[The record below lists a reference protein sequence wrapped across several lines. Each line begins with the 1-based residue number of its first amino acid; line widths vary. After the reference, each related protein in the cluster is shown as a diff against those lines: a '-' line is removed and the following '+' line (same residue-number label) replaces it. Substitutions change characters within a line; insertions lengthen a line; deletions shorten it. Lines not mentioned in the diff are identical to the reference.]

1 MLARHV
7 AACPAERYEGKFEL
21 SAPRRRQHSR
31 KGSIE
36 DMPELSERLN
46 TPISTAE
53 LERRWKAVR
62 AAMERDRID
71 VLVMQNNND
80 HMGGYV
86 KYFTD
91 IPAGNGYPVTVVF
104 PRDDL
109 MTVVMQGP
117 LGGVEE
123 LTAQGDGVRRGVKR
137 VLTAPSYAS
146 AVYTNAY
153 DPELAASALAPF
165 AKGTIGLV
173 CTYQMSLAMGD
184 VLKQRLAGARF
195 VDASDLVDQ
204 IKAIKSEEEM
214 ELIVRTARMQDG
226 AMRAAF
232 EAIRPGMRD
241 RDVVAEA
248 QFYSQTHGSEQGLYL
263 CASAP
268 LGTPMK
274 FAPKH
279 MQNRVIREGDYVAL
293 LVEDSGPGGFYTE
306 LGRNCVVG
314 KAPQQMK
321 DELAFTLESRRIT
334 LDLLKPGT
342 PAKEIWDKFNDFM
355 RRNGRPEETRLYCH
369 GQGYDLVERP
379 LIRHDEPM
387 VIAKDMNIVVHPTYI
402 HKGMLSWV
410 CDNYLIGSNGP
421 GERLHR
427 FPETI
432 MEVG

>member
-1 MLARHV
+1 
-7 AACPAERYEGKFEL
+7 
-21 SAPRRRQHSR
+21 
-31 KGSIE
+31 
-36 DMPELSERLN
+36 
-46 TPISTAE
+46 
-53 LERRWKAVR
+53 
-62 AAMERDRID
+62 
-71 VLVMQNNND
+71 MQNNND

-117 LGGVEE
+117 FGGAEAF
-123 LTAQGDGVRRGVKR
+123 TAEGDGVRRGVKR
-137 VLTAPSYAS
+137 VLTTPSYAS
-146 AVYTNAY
+146 AFYTNDY

-165 AKGTIGLV
+165 AKGAIGLV

-184 VLKQRLAGARF
+184 SLKRRFAGARF
-195 VDASDLVDQ
+195 TDASELVDK

-226 AMRAAF
+226 AMQAAF
-232 EAIRPGMRD
+232 DAIRPGMRD
-241 RDVVAEA
+241 RDVVAAA

-279 MQNRVIREGDYVAL
+279 MQNRVIKAGDYVAL

-342 PAKEIWDKFNDFM
+342 PAKEVWEKFNEFM

-387 VIAKDMNIVVHPTYI
+387 AIEKDMNIVVHPTYI

>member
-1 MLARHV
+1 
-7 AACPAERYEGKFEL
+7 
-21 SAPRRRQHSR
+21 
-31 KGSIE
+31 
-36 DMPELSERLN
+36 MPELSERLN

-137 VLTAPSYAS
+137 VLTTPSYAS

-165 AKGTIGLV
+165 AKGTIGLI
-173 CTYQMSLAMGD
+173 CAYQMSFAMGD
-184 VLKQRLAGARF
+184 FLKQRLAGARF
-195 VDASDLVDQ
+195 VDASDMVDE

-226 AMRAAF
+226 AMKAAF
-232 EAIRPGMRD
+232 DAIRPGMRD

-248 QFYSQTHGSEQGLYL
+248 QYYSQTHGSEQGLYL

>member
-1 MLARHV
+1 
-7 AACPAERYEGKFEL
+7 
-21 SAPRRRQHSR
+21 
-31 KGSIE
+31 
-36 DMPELSERLN
+36 MPELSERLN

-137 VLTAPSYAS
+137 VLTTPSYAS
-146 AVYTNAY
+146 AVYTNGY

-184 VLKQRLAGARF
+184 FLKQRFAGARF
-195 VDASDLVDQ
+195 VDASDMVDA

-226 AMRAAF
+226 AMKAAF
-232 EAIRPGMRD
+232 DAIRPGMRD

-387 VIAKDMNIVVHPTYI
+387 VIEKDMNIVVHPTYV

-427 FPETI
+427 FPETVI
-432 MEVG
+432 EVG

>member
-1 MLARHV
+1 
-7 AACPAERYEGKFEL
+7 
-21 SAPRRRQHSR
+21 
-31 KGSIE
+31 
-36 DMPELSERLN
+36 MPELSERLN

-62 AAMERDRID
+62 AAMEREGID

-117 LGGVEE
+117 LGGVEQ
-123 LTAQGDGVRRGVKR
+123 LTREGDGVRRGVKR
-137 VLTAPSYAS
+137 VLTTPSYAS
-146 AVYTNAY
+146 AVYTNEY
-153 DPELAASALAPF
+153 DPELALSALAGF
-165 AKGTIGLV
+165 AKGTIGFV
-173 CTYQMSLAMGD
+173 CTYQMSLAMGEF
-184 VLKQRLAGARF
+184 LKRRLPGARF
-195 VDASDLVDQ
+195 TDASELVDR

-214 ELIVRTARMQDG
+214 ELVVRTARMQDG
-226 AMRAAF
+226 AMQAAF
-232 EAIRPGMRD
+232 DAIRPGMRD
-241 RDVVAEA
+241 RDVVAAA

-402 HKGMLSWV
+402 HKGVLSWV

-427 FPETI
+427 FPETVI
-432 MEVG
+432 EVG

>member
-1 MLARHV
+1 
-7 AACPAERYEGKFEL
+7 
-21 SAPRRRQHSR
+21 
-31 KGSIE
+31 
-36 DMPELSERLN
+36 MPEPSERVN

-117 LGGVEE
+117 FGGAEA

-137 VLTAPSYAS
+137 VLTTPSYAS
-146 AVYTNAY
+146 AVYTNDY
-153 DPELAASALAPF
+153 DPDLAASALTPF
-165 AKGTIGLV
+165 AKGTIGLL
-173 CTYQMSLAMGD
+173 CTYQMSLAMGEF
-184 VLKQRLAGARF
+184 LKRRFGDARF
-195 VDASDLVDQ
+195 VNASDMVDR

-214 ELIVRTARMQDG
+214 ELIARTARMQDG
-226 AMRAAF
+226 AMQAAF
-232 EAIRPGMRD
+232 DAIRPGMRD
-241 RDVVAEA
+241 RDVVAAA

-279 MQNRVIREGDYVAL
+279 MQNRVIKAGDYVAL

-342 PAKEIWDKFNDFM
+342 PAKEIWERFNDFM

-387 VIAKDMNIVVHPTYI
+387 AIEKDMNIVVHPTYV
-402 HKGMLSWV
+402 HNGMLSWV

-432 MEVG
+432 IEVG